1 MAELFRLVLTLTLVS
16 VVAGLALSGAE
27 QGTKSARERQDR
39 EAKLEAIEAV
49 LPPHDNEPD
58 QPAPELDLLDGKSDG
73 RIRLENTDFY
83 VAEDGGQVVAVAFKQ
98 ESGNGYS
105 GRIEVM
111 LGVDLEGTL
120 TGIDVVKHL
129 ETPGLGS
136 KIDDPEKG
144 NRFKDQFKNKS
155 LANSR
160 LINGKITVKKDGGDI
175 EAISGATISPRAV
188 CDAVSKGFEV
198 FGKVK
203 AKFKNGG

>member
-16 VVAGLALSGAE
+16 ALAGLALSGAE
-27 QGTKSARERQDR
+27 QRTKSAREKQDR
-39 EAKLEAIEAV
+39 LAKLEAIEAV
-49 LPPHDNEPD
+49 LPPHDNQPD

-73 RIRLENTDFY
+73 RIRLEDTDFY
-83 VAEDGGQVVAVAFKQ
+83 VAEDGGQVVAIAFKQ
-98 ESGNGYS
+98 ESDNGYS

-155 LANSR
+155 LTNSR

-175 EAISGATISPRAV
+175 EAISGATISLRAV
-188 CDAVSKGFEV
+188 CDAVNKGFEV